1 MKDMSLS
8 VPVTGPANAAMP
20 SLLRKLGGNL
30 GWLGAQKV
38 FVILLGVA
46 STGIL
51 ARHLGPQQ
59 AGMLAGAQA
68 LAVLFGIASMGV
80 DSTVFTRRLR
90 SHPEH
95 EAAILGGTACV
106 LAVTGLTS
114 WLLLGAYLLW
124 IDTGPPALRLSAAV
138 IGLRMCLMFPAPVA
152 MWFQARMDTREVV
165 LANTAGSIV
174 YRLWQ
179 VLGSLAGWNVVR
191 LAWADVL
198 SFSTVTLVSVRAYL
212 AKGGSL
218 RAWRADWRS
227 GWSVLGESLPALVA
241 TCLVTFMSRIDVI
254 MLRAIRGDEG
264 VVGYFTA
271 ASSITESLMFLSS
284 MLVTVF
290 SPVLVHSFHEDSAAY
305 ARQSAAHTR
314 LTVFIGWSIA
324 IGISLASG
332 GIVAIVFGAAYEP
345 AAAVLAVHA
354 FLLVPAMLG
363 AVTQCQLTIERRL
376 RWLMLIL
383 IAGLAADVI
392 LNALLIP
399 AMGAQGAAA
408 ASVLAAMFAYTIVPA
423 LVPATRRTG
432 LVSLRSLLVP
442 LPRRGDLTAFAGA
455 AQL

>member
-1 MKDMSLS
+1 MKDMSVAVS
-8 VPVTGPANAAMP
+8 VTGPANAAVP
-20 SLLRKLGGNL
+20 SLLRKLGVNL

-46 STGIL
+46 ATGIL

-59 AGMLAGAQA
+59 TGLLAGAQA

-90 SHPEH
+90 SQPEH

-106 LAVTGLTS
+106 LAVTGLAS

-124 IDTGPPALRLSAAV
+124 IDTGPSALRLSAAV

-179 VLGSLAGWNVVR
+179 VVGSLAGWNVVR
-191 LAWADVL
+191 LAWADVF
-198 SFSTVTLVSVRAYL
+198 SFSTVTVVSVRAYL

-227 GWSVLGESLPALVA
+227 GWSVLAESLPALVA

-264 VVGYFTA
+264 VVGFFTA

-290 SPVLVHSFHEDSAAY
+290 SPVLVRSFHEDSAAY
-305 ARQSAAHTR
+305 VRQSAAHTR
-314 LTVFIGWSIA
+314 LTVFLGWSIA

-363 AVTQCQLTIERRL
+363 AVTQCQLTIERQL

-399 AMGAQGAAA
+399 SMGAKGAAA
-408 ASVLAAMFAYTIVPA
+408 ASVLAAVFAYTIVPA

-442 LPRRGDLTAFAGA
+442 LPRRGDLAAFAGA
-455 AQL
+455 ARP

>member
-90 SHPEH
+90 TQPEH

-106 LAVTGLTS
+106 LAVTGVAS

-124 IDTGPPALRLSAAV
+124 VDSGPPSLRLAAAV

-165 LANTAGSIV
+165 VANTAGTII

-179 VLGSLAGWNVVR
+179 VLASLAGWNVVR
-191 LAWADVL
+191 IAWADVL
-198 SFSTVTLVSVRAYL
+198 SFATVTFVSVRAYL

-227 GWSVLGESLPALVA
+227 GWSVLAESLPALVA
-241 TCLVTFMSRIDVI
+241 ACLVTFMSRIDVI
-254 MLRAIRGDEG
+254 MLRAMRGEDD
-264 VVGYFTA
+264 VGYFTA
-271 ASSITESLMFLSS
+271 ASSITESFMFLSS

-290 SPVLVHSFHEDSAAY
+290 SPVLVRSFHDDFAVY

-324 IGISLASG
+324 LSISLASA
-332 GIVAIVFGAAYEP
+332 GIVAVVFGAAYKP
-345 AAAVLAVHA
+345 AASVLAVHA
-354 FLLVPAMLG
+354 FVLVPAMLG

-376 RWLMLIL
+376 HWLMLIL
-383 IAGLAADVI
+383 IAALALDII
-392 LNALLIP
+392 LNMLLIP
-399 AMGAQGAAA
+399 SMGAKGAAA
-408 ASVLAAMFAYTIVPA
+408 ASVLAAMFAYTLVPV
-423 LVPATRRTG
+423 LVPATRRAG
-432 LVSLRSLLVP
+432 LVSLRSLFVP
-442 LPRRGDLTAFAGA
+442 LPRRGDLAAFTGVAG
-455 AQL
+455 L